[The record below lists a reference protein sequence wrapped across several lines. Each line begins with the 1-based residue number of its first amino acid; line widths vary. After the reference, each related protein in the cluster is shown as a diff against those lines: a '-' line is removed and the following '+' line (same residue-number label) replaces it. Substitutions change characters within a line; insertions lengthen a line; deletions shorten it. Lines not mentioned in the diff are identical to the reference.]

1 MERHARNA
9 STVMLATVTRQFVPS
24 RIERELLAQVFEF
37 VVTERHPDRSAA
49 ADAFDAQQPKA
60 APRVSNQNT
69 ARLAA
74 RSAA

>member
-1 MERHARNA
+1 MERPARNA
-9 STVMLATVTRQFVPS
+9 SKVMLAAVTRQFIPS

-37 VVTERHPDRSAA
+37 VVTEQHPERSTAA
-49 ADAFDAQQPKA
+49 NAFDAQQPKV
-60 APRVSNQNT
+60 APRVSNPSI

>member
-9 STVMLATVTRQFVPS
+9 SKAMLATVTRQFIPS

-37 VVTERHPDRSAA
+37 VVTERHPDHSTA
-49 ADAFDAQQPKA
+49 ADAFDAQQSKA
-60 APRVSNQNT
+60 APRVSNQSI

>member
-9 STVMLATVTRQFVPS
+9 STVMLATVARQFVPS

-60 APRVSNQNT
+60 APRVSHQSI